1 MEELAGAKLSDVR
14 IAAIKSLQ
22 ALADIM
28 EVSDLETYFI
38 PLIASMTMND
48 RCAKRWSVCH
58 LFTTVY
64 MRVSPKHQ
72 SKSNYLCLFI
82 CVMINRV
89 ISYNIIYYKFIII

>member
-1 MEELAGAKLSDVR
+1 MPLEELAGVQQNDVR

-22 ALADIM
+22 NLADIM

-38 PLIASMTMND
+38 PLIVSMTMNKTY
-48 RCAKRWSVCH
+48 AKRWSVCH

-72 SKSNYLCLFI
+72 GK
-82 CVMINRV
+82 
-89 ISYNIIYYKFIII
+89 

>member
-1 MEELAGAKLSDVR
+1 M
-14 IAAIKSLQ
+14 AAIKSLQ

-28 EVSDLETYFI
+28 EVLDLETYFI

-64 MRVSPKHQ
+64 VRVSPKHQ
-72 SKSNYLCLFI
+72 SKSNLLYLLFI
-82 CVMINRV
+82 
-89 ISYNIIYYKFIII
+89 